1 MAATNALHPD
11 SNAGASKH
19 HLAISIAVS
28 LFAFVTCYF
37 RTFIFPGTPLLPNG
51 DQTGFVYAGSR
62 LAAGELPYRDYF
74 QIVPPGTDLTYALV
88 IRAFG
93 LRLWIPHIAMALL
106 AAVAALLMTRIAL
119 RVLPGTAAALP
130 GLLLIGFVLPESAD
144 ATHHWFS
151 TVVALAAVFVLLG
164 GSTLG
169 RVAAAG
175 ALCGLTACFTQT
187 KGAAMVA
194 AFCIFFVWEA
204 GLHKSSTTALARQCA
219 VLAAFAATTFAAF
232 NIYFV
237 AAAGLRQW
245 WFCIIV
251 YPLRYYSAPSVNNWR
266 VLEHDFGWH
275 GGLIKWIAYP
285 FIYATVPLACIVF
298 LAVTRRRWKDGD
310 QPWRQLVLIALTG
323 CFMFLPVVL
332 APSVKRVGSVAPL
345 AMISLAWL
353 LYRSGP
359 LLRQFRQGLA
369 IGTVALAVA
378 VPVRTQTHW
387 HAFLD
392 LPAGRTAFHEKTQL
406 EEYAWVLTHTHPGQF
421 FSGMPPMFVP
431 FHLVNPSAIAG
442 YDTTEYT
449 RPEQISELL
458 QSLRT
463 HAVPLMILPSEQK
476 YLHPTGLPSDHL
488 GSFRDYLYSNYVLT
502 QTFPSGDEV
511 WEQKADANAASQ

>member
-1 MAATNALHPD
+1 MAASNAPRPD
-11 SNAGASKH
+11 SNAGASKR
-19 HLAISIAVS
+19 HLAISILIS
-28 LFAFVTCYF
+28 LFAFLTCYF

-74 QIVPPGTDLTYALV
+74 QIVPPGTDLTYALM
-88 IRAFG
+88 IREFG
-93 LRLWIPHIAMALL
+93 LRLWIPHVAMALL
-106 AAVAALLMTRIAL
+106 AAAAVLLMTRISL
-119 RVLPGTAAALP
+119 RVLPGTAAVVP
-130 GLLLIGFVLPESAD
+130 GLLLIGFVLPISAD

-164 GSTLG
+164 GSTLE

-187 KGAAMVA
+187 KGAAMLMG
-194 AFCIFFVWEA
+194 FCIFFAWEA
-204 GLHKSSTTALARQCA
+204 GLRKSSVAAVVRQCA
-219 VLAAFAATTFAAF
+219 VLGALAAIAFAAF
-232 NIYFV
+232 NIYFIT
-237 AAAGLRQW
+237 AAGLRQW

-251 YPLRYYSAPSVNNWR
+251 YPLRYYSAPAVNNWR

-275 GGLIKWIAYP
+275 GGPVKWIAYP
-285 FIYATVPLACIVF
+285 FIYATVPLACIIF
-298 LAVTRRRWKDGD
+298 LAMTRRRWKDTD
-310 QPWRQLVLIALTG
+310 ERWRELVLIALAG
-323 CFMFLPVVL
+323 CFMFLPVAL

-359 LLRQFRQGLA
+359 LLRLLRLGLVVGA
-369 IGTVALAVA
+369 GALAVA
-378 VPVRTQTHW
+378 LPVRTQTHW

-392 LPAGRTAFHEKTQL
+392 LPAGRTAFHEKAQYD
-406 EEYAWVLTHTHPGQF
+406 EYAWVLTHTHPGQF
-421 FSGMPPMFVP
+421 FSGMPPMYVP
-431 FHLVNPSAIAG
+431 LHLVNPAAIAG

-449 RPEQISELL
+449 RPEQISALL

-476 YLHPTGLPSDHL
+476 YLRPTGLSSDHL
-488 GSFRDYLYSNYVLT
+488 GPFLDYLYSNYVLT
-502 QTFPSGDEV
+502 RTFPSGDEV
-511 WEQKADANAASQ
+511 WEQNADTAVPQ

>member
-19 HLAISIAVS
+19 HLAISIAIA
-28 LFAFVTCYF
+28 LFAFLTCYF

-62 LAAGELPYRDYF
+62 IAAGGLPYRDYF
-74 QIVPPGTDLTYALV
+74 QIVPPGTDLVYSFV
-88 IRAFG
+88 IREFG
-93 LRLWIPHIAMALL
+93 LHLWIPHIAMALL
-106 AAVAALLMTRIAL
+106 AATAVFLMTRISL
-119 RVLPGTAAALP
+119 RVLPGTAAIVP
-130 GLLLIGFVLPESAD
+130 GLLLIGLVLPISAD

-164 GSTLG
+164 GSTTG

-187 KGAAMVA
+187 KGAAMLM
-194 AFCIFFVWEA
+194 AFCIFFAWEA
-204 GLHKSSTTALARQCA
+204 SLSKKSAAMVARQCA
-219 VLAAFAATTFAAF
+219 VLAAFAAITFAAF

-237 AAAGLRQW
+237 AAAGLRTW
-245 WFCIIV
+245 WYCIIV
-251 YPLRYYSAPSVNNWR
+251 YPLRYYSAPTVNNWR

-275 GGLIKWIAYP
+275 GGPVKWIAYP
-285 FIYATVPLACIVF
+285 FIYATVPLACVVF
-298 LAVTRRRWKDGD
+298 LVMTRRRWKDGD
-310 QPWRQLVLIALTG
+310 EPWRDFVLIALTG
-323 CFMFLPVVL
+323 CFIFLPVAL

-359 LLRQFRQGLA
+359 MLRLFRQGLVIVA
-369 IGTVALAVA
+369 VALAVA
-378 VPVRTQTHW
+378 LPVRTQTHW

-392 LPAGRTAFHEKTQL
+392 LPAGRTAFHEKAQY
-406 EEYAWVLTHTHPGQF
+406 EEYAWVLGHTHPGQL
-421 FSGMPPMFVP
+421 FSGMPPMYVP
-431 FHLVNPSAIAG
+431 FHLINPAAIAG

-449 RPEQISELL
+449 RPEQISALL

-476 YLHPTGLPSDHL
+476 YLQPTGLPSDHL
-488 GSFRDYLYSNYVLT
+488 GPLRDYLYSNYVLT
-502 QTFPSGDEV
+502 RDFSERRRSVGTEG
-511 WEQKADANAASQ
+511 

>member
-1 MAATNALHPD
+1 MAATNALRPD
-11 SNAGASKH
+11 STAATSNH
-19 HLAISIAVS
+19 HLATSIAVS

-37 RTFIFPGTPLLPNG
+37 RTFISPATPLLPNG

-74 QIVPPGTDLTYALV
+74 QIVPPGTDLTYAFM
-88 IRAFG
+88 IREFG
-93 LRLWIPHIAMALL
+93 LRSWIPHVAMAIL
-106 AAVAALLMTRIAL
+106 AAAAVLLMTRISLRAL
-119 RVLPGTAAALP
+119 PATAAAVP
-130 GLLLIGFVLPESAD
+130 ALLLIGLVLPISAD

-187 KGAAMVA
+187 KGAAILV
-194 AFCIFFVWEA
+194 AFCIFFAWEA
-204 GLHKSSTTALARQCA
+204 RLHKKATAVVRQCA
-219 VLAAFAATTFAAF
+219 VLAALAAITFAAF
-232 NIYFV
+232 NLYFV
-237 AAAGLRQW
+237 AAAGFRRW
-245 WFCIIV
+245 WYCIIV
-251 YPLRYYSAPSVNNWR
+251 YPLHYYSAPAVNNWR

-275 GGLIKWIAYP
+275 GGPVKWIAYP

-298 LAVTRRRWKDGD
+298 LAMTRRRWKDGD
-310 QPWRQLVLIALTG
+310 EPWRELVLIALAG
-323 CFMFLPVVL
+323 CFMFLPVAL

-345 AMISLAWL
+345 AMVSLGWL
-353 LYRSGP
+353 LYRSGSM
-359 LLRQFRQGLA
+359 LRLFRQGLVVGA
-369 IGTVALAVA
+369 VALAVA
-378 VPVRTQTHW
+378 LPVRTQTHW

-392 LPAGRTAFHEKTQL
+392 LPAGRTAFHEKAQY
-406 EEYAWVLTHTHPGQF
+406 EEYAWVLAHTHPGQF
-421 FSGMPPMFVP
+421 FSGMPPMYVP
-431 FHLVNPSAIAG
+431 FHLINPAAIAG

-458 QSLRT
+458 QSLRK

-488 GSFRDYLYSNYVLT
+488 GPFRDYLYSNYVLT

-511 WEQKADANAASQ
+511 WEQKAVDSAASQ